1 MYFAVIGNIISAEKM
16 ENKKRYEMQ
25 MKTDEI
31 LTKINKM
38 HKSDIAF
45 DFKLTLGDE
54 FQGLIQNASAVL
66 EIIDKIKYLAN
77 PLEICFGIG
86 IGPIY
91 SAINKRSGNRPDGPA
106 FWNAGFAIQQIK
118 KNKSY
123 NRPTILFEIEDNDR
137 NKNQWLE
144 VVNESLALCDFI
156 ENGWTE
162 KQKRIVLESIYRY
175 GYDTKVPQKELAELF
190 EISIPAM
197 NVHMKRSAYYNY
209 FNLRKTIGT
218 ALYKEWGEIIID

>member
-1 MYFAVIGNIISAEKM
+1 MYFAVIGNITSAEKM
-16 ENKKRYEMQ
+16 ENKERYEMQ
-25 MKTDEI
+25 NKVDEI
-31 LTKINKM
+31 LTTINKM

-77 PLEICFGIG
+77 PLDLCFGIG

-91 SAINKRSGNRPDGPA
+91 SAINKRNGNRPDGPA

-118 KNKSY
+118 KNKNY

-144 VVNESLALCDFI
+144 VVNESLTLCDFI

-162 KQKRIVLESIYRY
+162 KQKKIIQESIYRY

-190 EISIPAM
+190 EISVPAM

-209 FNLRKTIGT
+209 FNLKKTIGE